1 MDGIFQNWDEVFSYT
16 KTLDDGSVVLIQPD
30 AQPGDVR
37 YEDSNND
44 GKIDL
49 AGDRQ
54 WVGSPIPKFEFGLNA
69 TFNYKGFDLN
79 MFWLGRYGNKIFNGQ
94 RQTLEAMDA
103 PNNMPSS
110 LKPWTQENPSST
122 TPRPLFGP
130 NDNVL
135 FQTDRW
141 LEDGSFLTLK
151 DLQVGFSLPVSLIER
166 TKIVTNLRLFVSGQN
181 LVTFTKYK
189 GYSPEL
195 TGNGVFEQGCDW
207 GQYPPVRSFMA
218 GIQMSL

>member
-1 MDGIFQNWDEVFSYT
+1 
-16 KTLDDGSVVLIQPD
+16 
-30 AQPGDVR
+30 
-37 YEDSNND
+37 
-44 GKIDL
+44 
-49 AGDRQ
+49 
-54 WVGSPIPKFEFGLNA
+54 
-69 TFNYKGFDLN
+69 

-103 PNNMPSS
+103 PNNMPAD
-110 LKPWTQENPSST
+110 LKPWTEENHSKT

-135 FQTDRW
+135 FQSDRW
-141 LEDGSFLTLK
+141 LEDGSFMTLK
-151 DLQVGFSLPVSLIER
+151 NLQIGYSLKNSWVTR
-166 TKIVTNLRLFVSGQN
+166 TKVFTAARIYLSGQN

-207 GQYPPVRSFMA
+207 GQYPPVRTYMI